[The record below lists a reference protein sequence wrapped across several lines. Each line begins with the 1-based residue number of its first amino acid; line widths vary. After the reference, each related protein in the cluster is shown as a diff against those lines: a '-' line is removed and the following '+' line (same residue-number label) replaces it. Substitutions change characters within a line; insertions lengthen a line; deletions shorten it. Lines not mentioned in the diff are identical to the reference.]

1 MKKLRVSRFILFC
14 VVSTLIFFTFIF
26 FILRHSSVISAI
38 AKPVNSVVSRVDFV
52 VSTPFR
58 YINSIGEEVS
68 SLLNTYSENEKLKKQ
83 IEELT
88 AQQKLVDDLTEE
100 NAELKKSLGSAGNRS
115 SAVVS
120 AQVIVRSPVSWYDS
134 LTIDAGKK
142 DGVEND
148 MLVATNNALIGKVAG
163 ANQTTASINLFS
175 SGSNLDI
182 PVKITTSN
190 GNIYGILMSYDSE
203 KNLFL
208 VSELNSSDSINAG
221 NQVVT
226 SGLDGKSTAN
236 ITVGT
241 VGKIEDSKDSLNRK
255 VYIIPAADF
264 SDITYVTVIGEQ

>member
-14 VVSTLIFFTFIF
+14 VVSTLIFF
-26 FILRHSSVISAI
+26 ILRHSSIISAI

-100 NAELKKSLGSAGNRS
+100 NAELKKSLGSAGSGS